1 MNATWKSQRFDAEGS
16 TTASGI
22 LRQLG
27 RPSLD
32 EFTILVREA
41 AQNSWDARLGDRDVH
56 FAIRVERLGDRAAIW
71 RELLFPGPP
80 ANSIEGFEDALSPES
95 CILVVS
101 DRGTQG
107 LSGPVRAT
115 ERPAPDERNDFVQF
129 LRNVGE
135 PRDMALG
142 GGTYGFGKGI
152 FYRTSSVRTILV
164 DSRIK
169 RGDSFEER
177 LMGAA
182 LGSDYYDS
190 ANERFTGRHWWGQI
204 TDDIVDPITGVV
216 ATKTAA
222 ALGLPAFDA
231 DQTGTNIVILG
242 ADLALVAEHGT
253 PGFADAE
260 TLGSHLASAM
270 LWNLWPKFRAT
281 APDAEHA
288 MTFSVHVEGAELAI
302 PSPLDVPALKPFVE
316 AFRSLNGGSIRSYRR
331 SAPPRIHCGD
341 LAVGVAPMPASEPAI
356 VHSARPFDGT
366 PRHIARMRQAGLIVD
381 YVEGPSHSDT
391 LFCYGGVF
399 RSSAEAD
406 SYFAEAEPPTHDG
419 WNPEGLGREAR
430 LVVQGANRFVREDL
444 TKRFGTQSTTSGA
457 HNSHGLGNGS
467 RRLSGLVAG
476 INATGADPVGIGPR
490 AGGARVGA
498 PNGFVPA
505 RLVGDPWVAQYGDGL
520 AIFSKVRVEV
530 PAALRSIK
538 ACIDV
543 VLDGGGREGDPPPGV
558 SRPRVIRWLA
568 ANTRGIVR
576 DGDLLENFA
585 GLQDWIVVA
594 EFSDDAVTR
603 LRLELAGVSDGA

>member
-1 MNATWKSQRFDAEGS
+1 MNAAWKSQRFDAEGS

-27 RPSLD
+27 RPSID
-32 EFTILVREA
+32 EFTILIREA
-41 AQNSWDARLGDRDVH
+41 AQNSWDARRGDSDVH
-56 FAIRVERLGDRAAIW
+56 FAVRVERLGDRAATW
-71 RELLFPGPP
+71 RELLLPGPP
-80 ANSIEGFEDALSPES
+80 AHSIEGFEDALRPDS

-115 ERPAPDERNDFVQF
+115 ERPAPGERNDFVQF

-135 PRDMALG
+135 PRDTELG

-152 FYRTSSVRTILV
+152 FYRTSAVRTILA

-182 LGSDYYDS
+182 LGSDYYD
-190 ANERFTGRHWWGQI
+190 AVDKRFTGRHWWGNI
-204 TDDIVDPITGVV
+204 TEDIVDPITGF
-216 ATKTAA
+216 AGAEIAA

-242 ADLALVAEHGT
+242 ADLALVAEHGS
-253 PGFADAE
+253 PGFTDTE
-260 TLGSHLASAM
+260 TLGGHLASAM

-281 APDAEHA
+281 SPQAEHA
-288 MTFSVHVEGAELAI
+288 MTFSVHVDGTELAI
-302 PSPLDVPALKPFVE
+302 PSPLEVPALKPFVQ
-316 AFRSLNGGSIRSYRR
+316 AFHSLSGGSMRSYQR
-331 SAPPRIHCGD
+331 STPPRINCGD
-341 LAVGVAPMPASEPAI
+341 IAVGVALAPASEPAV
-356 VHSARPFDGT
+356 VHSARPFDGA
-366 PRHIARMRQAGLIVD
+366 PRHVARMRQAGLIVD
-381 YVEGPSHSDT
+381 YVEGPSHPDA

-399 RSSAEAD
+399 RSSVAAD
-406 SYFAEAEPPTHDG
+406 SYFAEAEPPTHDR

-430 LVVQGANRFVREDL
+430 LVVQGAIRFIREDL
-444 TKRFGTQSTTSGA
+444 TRRFGTQATTSGA
-457 HNSHGLGNGS
+457 HSSNGLGNGS

-476 INATGADPVGIGPR
+476 VHATGADPVGSGSRSGGPR
-490 AGGARVGA
+490 IGGTSEI
-498 PNGFVPA
+498 VPA
-505 RLVGDPWVAQYGDGL
+505 QLIGDPWVAPYGEAL

-530 PAALRSIK
+530 PAALMSIR
-538 ACIDV
+538 ACLDV
-543 VLDGGGREGDPPPGV
+543 VLDGGAREAEPPPGV

-568 ANTRGIVR
+568 ANTRGVVR
-576 DGDLLENFA
+576 DGDVLEDFA

-594 EFSDDAVTR
+594 EFIDDAVTR
-603 LRLELAGVSDGA
+603 LRIELVRPSDGT

>member
-1 MNATWKSQRFDAEGS
+1 MTVAWKSQRFDAEGS

-41 AQNSWDARLGDRDVH
+41 AQNSWDARRKDSDVH

-71 RELLFPGPP
+71 RELLLPGPP
-80 ANSIEGFEDALSPES
+80 SRSIEGFEDALSPDS

-107 LSGPVRAT
+107 LGGPVRAT
-115 ERPAPDERNDFVQF
+115 ERPAPNERHDFVQF

-135 PRDMALG
+135 PRDTELG

-152 FYRTSSVRTILV
+152 FYRTSAVRTILA
-164 DSRIK
+164 DTRIK
-169 RGDSFEER
+169 RGASFEQR

-182 LGSDYYDS
+182 LGSDYYD
-190 ANERFTGRHWWGQI
+190 AADKRFTGRHWWGHM
-204 TDDIVDPITGVV
+204 TDDIVDPVTGS
-216 ATKTAA
+216 AAAETAA

-260 TLGSHLASAM
+260 TLGGHLASAM

-281 APDAEHA
+281 SPDAEHA

-302 PSPLDVPALKPFVE
+302 PSPHDVPALKPFVE
-316 AFRSLNGGSIRSYRR
+316 AFRSLNEGSMRSYRR

-341 LAVGVAPMPASEPAI
+341 VALGVGLAPASEPA
-356 VHSARPFDGT
+356 VVRSARPFDGA
-366 PRHIARMRQAGLIVD
+366 PRHVARMRQAGLIVD
-381 YVEGPSHSDT
+381 YVEGPSHPDA

-399 RSSAEAD
+399 RSSVEAD
-406 SYFAEAEPPTHDG
+406 SYFAEAEPPTHDR
-419 WNPEGLGREAR
+419 WNPEGLGRESR
-430 LVVQGANRFVREDL
+430 LVVQGAIRFIRDDL
-444 TKRFGTQSTTSGA
+444 TRRFGTQPTTSSA
-457 HNSHGLGNGS
+457 HSSRGLGNGS
-467 RRLSGLVAG
+467 RRMSGLVAG
-476 INATGADPVGIGPR
+476 VHATGADPAGAGPR
-490 AGGARVGA
+490 AGGGRIG
-498 PNGFVPA
+498 GSSEIVPA
-505 RLVGDPWVAQYGDGL
+505 RLVGDPWIAPYGEAL

-530 PAALRSIK
+530 PAALTSIK

-543 VLDGGGREGDPPPGV
+543 VLDGGGREGEPPPGV

-568 ANTRGIVR
+568 ANTRGVVR
-576 DGDLLENFA
+576 NGDVLEDFA
-585 GLQDWIVVA
+585 SLQDWIVVA

-603 LRLELAGVSDGA
+603 LRLELVGASDGT